1 MNTAIEHESFDLMKM
16 DRKIV
21 ARKRARRVLKVA
33 AFGGLIAL
41 GLKRGRWLGFMLAAY
56 GLSGALRTLKKD
68 GPTWNATPKQ
78 RLRARVND
86 GIKAPRDR
94 VDHASRE
101 SFPASDPPGQ
111 GVSS

>member
-21 ARKRARRVLKVA
+21 ARKRTRRVLKVA

-41 GLKRGRWLGFMLAAY
+41 GLKRGRWLGLMLAAY
-56 GLSGALRTLKKD
+56 GLSGALRTLAKD
-68 GPTWNATPKQ
+68 SPSWSSTPKQ
-78 RLRARVND
+78 RLRARVNN

-101 SFPASDPPGQ
+101 SFPASDPPGL

>member
-1 MNTAIEHESFDLMKM
+1 MNTTTGHESFDLMKM
-16 DRKIV
+16 DRKIQ

-33 AFGGLIAL
+33 AFGGLVAL
-41 GLKRGRWLGFMLAAY
+41 GLNRGRWLGFMLAAC
-56 GLSGALRTLKKD
+56 GLSGALLALKND
-68 GPTWNATPKQ
+68 GPSWSATRRQ

-86 GIKAPRDR
+86 GIKAARDR

-111 GVSS
+111 GVAS

>member
-16 DRKIV
+16 DRAIQS
-21 ARKRARRVLKVA
+21 RKRARRVLKAA

-56 GLSGALRTLKKD
+56 GLAGALRTLQKD
-68 GPTWNATPKQ
+68 SPSWSVTPKQ

-86 GIKAPRDR
+86 GIKAPRDQ

-111 GVSS
+111 GVAS

>member
-16 DRKIV
+16 DRRIQS
-21 ARKRARRVLKVA
+21 RKRTRRVLKVA
-33 AFGGLIAL
+33 AFGGIIAL
-41 GLKRGRWLGFMLAAY
+41 GLERGRWLGFTLAAL
-56 GLSGALRTLKKD
+56 GLAGALRALQND
-68 GPTWNATPKQ
+68 GPSWRATPKQ

-86 GIKAPRDR
+86 GIKAGRDR

-111 GVSS
+111 GVAW

>member
-1 MNTAIEHESFDLMKM
+1 MNTAIEHEPFDLMKM

-56 GLSGALRTLKKD
+56 GLSGALRTLEKD
-68 GPTWNATPKQ
+68 SPSWSSTPKQ

-86 GIKAPRDR
+86 GIRSPRDR
-94 VDHASRE
+94 VDHSSRE
-101 SFPASDPPGQ
+101 SFPASDPPGL